1 MVILL
6 FNDNILTKIVVSIK
20 ADLTS
25 SIQDSSVLEMKTED
39 QVETMSLV
47 TKEIKRLLEDQN
59 KPFSYMSISFMIL
72 ILVLLIA
79 RVFYSLY

>member
-1 MVILL
+1 M
-6 FNDNILTKIVVSIK
+6 TKIVVSTK

-25 SIQDSSVLEMKTED
+25 SIQDSSVHEIKTEE
-39 QVETMSLV
+39 QVETESLV
-47 TKEIKRLLEDQN
+47 TKEIKGLLEDQS

-79 RVFYSLY
+79 RVFY